1 LSLSGHT
8 VEVGGFDRGVSVTAQ
23 ITIALIVRKDDDK
36 IGPIVFLCLNGIQT
50 GEYDKS
56 GQASDAL
63 ARCAGV

>member
-1 LSLSGHT
+1 
-8 VEVGGFDRGVSVTAQ
+8 VSVTAQ
-23 ITIALIVRKDDDK
+23 IAIALIVRKDDDK